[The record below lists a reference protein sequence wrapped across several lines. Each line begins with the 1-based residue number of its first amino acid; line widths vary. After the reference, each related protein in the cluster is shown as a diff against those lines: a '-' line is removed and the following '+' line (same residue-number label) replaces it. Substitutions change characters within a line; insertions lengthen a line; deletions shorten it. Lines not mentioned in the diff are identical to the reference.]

1 MLRKAA
7 PDLDGRSSAKFE
19 LLGVFITWL
28 QGNEIAS
35 RTVRANKKRVV
46 GIGLASPQ
54 MSAGV
59 LAA

>member
-28 QGNEIAS
+28 QGNEIAV
-35 RTVRANKKRVV
+35 TH
-46 GIGLASPQ
+46 
-54 MSAGV
+54 SAGE
-59 LAA
+59 